1 MEKKNSFYITTAIH
15 YANAGPHLGHAYEGL
30 LADIVARYKREKGMP
45 TFFLTGTDEHG
56 DKILRS
62 AKKVDMGPQAFVD
75 MNAQKFK
82 DLYEAMSLS
91 NDEFIRTSDQKKHW
105 PGAIALWNTIKETG
119 DIYKGVYKGLYCV
132 GCEAFKT
139 EKDLVDGKCPD
150 HKIAPEEIEE
160 ENYFFK
166 LSKYADEIIKLI
178 ESDTIRILPEA
189 RKNEMLALV
198 KEGIEDISFSRPER
212 DIPWGIPVPG
222 EPGQNMYVWCDAL
235 FNYISALGY
244 GTEHDENFK
253 KFWPADVHIVGKDI
267 LRFHAIFWP
276 AMLLS
281 AKLPLPKNI
290 WVHGMI
296 TSDGQKMSKSIGNVV
311 DPMEYIRDYGPDAF
325 RYFLAREIPPF
336 EDGDF
341 SEEKFVTAYNAN
353 LANGLGNLVSRT
365 IKMTQTYFGGTIKK
379 KEEYVDVPLLIRRD
393 LFKGTEYLQGYS
405 IPYTIEWAILPEYQ
419 EKMEAFEVQQA
430 ADVIWKFIGLL
441 DGYITKH
448 EPFKLIKEDREK
460 TENILWNILYG
471 LYFVGVMVVPFMPDT
486 AKKIW
491 TAIGVDNMDEKYG
504 TPLSFQTQQI
514 DEALFARIEL
524 KKIEEPQPVPQ
535 PDSQPTE
542 EGQV

>member
-1 MEKKNSFYITTAIH
+1 MDNKNSFYITTAIH

-30 LADIVARYKREKGMP
+30 LADILARYKREKGMP

-62 AKKVDMGPQAFVD
+62 ARKADMGPQEFVD

-82 DLYEAMSLS
+82 DLYEAMLLS
-91 NDEFIRTSDQKKHW
+91 NDDFIRTSDKEKHW
-105 PGAIALWNTIKETG
+105 PGAIALWNQIKETG
-119 DIYKGVYKGLYCV
+119 DIYKGIYKGLYCV

-166 LSKYADEIIKLI
+166 LSKYADEVAKLI
-178 ESDTIRILPEA
+178 ESDTIRILPES
-189 RKNEMLALV
+189 RKHEMLSII

-244 GTEHDENFK
+244 GTENDENFK

-276 AMLLS
+276 AMLLA
-281 AKLPLPKNI
+281 AKLPMPKNI

-296 TSDGQKMSKSIGNVV
+296 MSDGQKMSKSIGNVV
-311 DPMEYIRDYGPDAF
+311 DPMQYINDYGADAF

-365 IKMTQTYFGGTIKK
+365 IKMTQTYFNGTITK
-379 KEEYVDVPLLIRRD
+379 KEGYVDVPLLVRRD

-405 IPYTIEWAILPEYQ
+405 IPYTIEWVLLPEYQ
-419 EKMEAFEVQQA
+419 EKMDAFEVQQA

-471 LYFVGVMVVPFMPDT
+471 LYFVGVMVAPFMPDT
-486 AKKIW
+486 SKKIW
-491 TAIGVDNMDEKYG
+491 TAIGVEAMDEKYG
-504 TPLSFQTQQI
+504 VPLSFQTQPLY
-514 DEALFARIEL
+514 EALFARIEL
-524 KKIEEPQPVPQ
+524 KKMEEEQQPAPQPV
-535 PDSQPTE
+535 E
-542 EGQV
+542 EEQA